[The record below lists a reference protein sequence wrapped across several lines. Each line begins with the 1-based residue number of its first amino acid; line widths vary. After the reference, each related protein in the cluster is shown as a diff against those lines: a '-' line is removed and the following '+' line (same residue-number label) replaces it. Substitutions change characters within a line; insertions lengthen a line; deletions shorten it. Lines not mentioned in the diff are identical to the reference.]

1 MELKNDINHWDV
13 PVWIEIVLYKSCA
26 YDLKFVNDLKRGR
39 TLKNTIESQGEYF
52 FVTVE
57 DIKEVI
63 EKRPYSTRLK
73 KQYKMNEDEIAK
85 DVDSVYFISNILNS
99 LYNLRI
105 VKIFLSNSIYTDRV
119 IMFEDQEVIMLEH
132 SIEYGILNLPNF
144 FTEAELESFNKVMIQ
159 LKYLNSK
166 YIEREPYF
174 KVKTADFLFDIEEYN
189 TEMYLENK
197 SDKPDE
203 RMNFLDKLF
212 ALIDPKLEEDNTLL
226 LVITDYKNL

>member
-1 MELKNDINHWDV
+1 MEPANEINHWDV

-39 TLKNTIESQGEYF
+39 TLRNTIESQGEYF
-52 FVTVE
+52 FVTVG
-57 DIKEVI
+57 DIREVI

-73 KQYKMNEDEIAK
+73 KQGKMNEDEIAK
-85 DVDSVYFISNILNS
+85 DVDSVYFISKILNS

-105 VKIFLSNSIYTDRV
+105 VKIFLSNSMYTDR
-119 IMFEDQEVIMLEH
+119 IIIFENQEVIMLEH
-132 SIEYGILNLPNF
+132 SIEYGILNLPHF
-144 FTEAELESFNKVMIQ
+144 FTESELESFNKVMIQ

-189 TEMYLENK
+189 AEMYLENK